1 MPTYT
6 INGKRI
12 TTDKVLS
19 EAEIDEIAAEVGTK
33 APPVQ
38 SAPAVGSSLANQI
51 PTGGV
56 QAPSVQQT
64 APSGFKQGLLDPF
77 RGGAQLIAKTLGGMG
92 SDYFK
97 GEAARMDES
106 LKAQEAQY
114 QAERA
119 AAGQEGFDT
128 SRLFGNILNP
138 ANLLPVGG
146 ATPFTKALTTGAV
159 SGALQPVIGEEDF
172 ATEKA
177 KQVGAAGLGGVLG
190 AKAVTVG
197 GKVLNPLTSKA
208 EQTMRDLGVT
218 LTPGQTAGGQFK
230 DIESFA
236 ASVPLVGSYI
246 SDAKERAL
254 YSFNKGVINKALK
267 KVGAQL
273 DEDVIGRDAVQAVN
287 EIVDDKYTK
296 VLSNMSF
303 KLDFPTYTGMLK
315 ASKAPTSSADRVRV
329 SDELQAIVFDRLP
342 KGEPISGET
351 YKQIESQLRQRA
363 EQLNRGTI
371 SDQDV
376 GAALRAAS
384 VSLKE
389 GLRKQNPKYT
399 SELRRIDSA
408 YGDIAV
414 MKTAAANTGAENGVF
429 TPRQY
434 KTAVRQSD
442 RTRNKSLY
450 AAGQARGQDVAE
462 SAVSVMEPKQTANL
476 EGRIA
481 LSNVG
486 GYTMA
491 ANPATALPIALA
503 APVLYSESGV
513 KMINALMRERPEV
526 ARKVGEIL
534 TSRATK
540 EGSISAAQV
549 MEEYKRQTRAQE

>member
-38 SAPAVGSSLANQI
+38 PAPAVGSSLANQI

-177 KQVGAAGLGGVLG
+177 KQVGAAGFGGVLG

-267 KVGAQL
+267 KVGSQL

-287 EIVDDKYTK
+287 DIVDDKYTK

>member
-172 ATEKA
+172 TTEKA

-267 KVGAQL
+267 KVGSQL

-287 EIVDDKYTK
+287 DIVDDKYTK

-351 YKQIESQLRQRA
+351 YKKIESQLRQRA